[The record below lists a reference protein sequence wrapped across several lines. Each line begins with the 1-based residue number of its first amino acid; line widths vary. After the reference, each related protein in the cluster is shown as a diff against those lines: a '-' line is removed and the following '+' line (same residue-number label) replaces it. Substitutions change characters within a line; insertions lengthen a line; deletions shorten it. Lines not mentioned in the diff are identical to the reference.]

1 MIAGD
6 PGAVSNPIGSGAVL
20 ACALAYYLLGCVLLV
35 AVGTSFATLH
45 AFAAFITLAIVAAAN
60 QLIPVLTGVP
70 PKPPGEVIAASIPL
84 VAGFALLILGFAGL
98 PTFTAAAVLLGVGSI
113 GWAVWMIL
121 RVVHVKLERAIAG
134 VFVLAAIGFVS
145 AALIGAGMAVALGTS
160 HFVTLLS
167 LAPVHAALAI
177 GAFAS
182 CMIVAISYR
191 FVPMFSLSHASVRQ
205 LEKAPQWLVPL
216 AAFGGCAFFGLLS
229 MGSLRVAAG
238 IAFCAMLISA
248 NTHLRTLRSR
258 MRRRF
263 DASILYATVAW
274 GFGLTGAALAAL
286 GDTSPHIT
294 VVAITCAILGW
305 ISISILGY
313 AYKIVGFLAWETAKA
328 RAPLAPLPP
337 LSKALPERTT
347 RVALWLLG
355 IGTAL
360 TAALPL
366 TPFPIVLGAAVYL
379 LGAACAAGALFNL
392 TATYLGT
399 PHAAYST

>member
-1 MIAGD
+1 
-6 PGAVSNPIGSGAVL
+6 
-20 ACALAYYLLGCVLLV
+20 
-35 AVGTSFATLH
+35 
-45 AFAAFITLAIVAAAN
+45 
-60 QLIPVLTGVP
+60 
-70 PKPPGEVIAASIPL
+70 
-84 VAGFALLILGFAGL
+84 
-98 PTFTAAAVLLGVGSI
+98 
-113 GWAVWMIL
+113 
-121 RVVHVKLERAIAG
+121 
-134 VFVLAAIGFVS
+134 
-145 AALIGAGMAVALGTS
+145 
-160 HFVTLLS
+160 
-167 LAPVHAALAI
+167 
-177 GAFAS
+177 
-182 CMIVAISYR
+182 
-191 FVPMFSLSHASVRQ
+191 
-205 LEKAPQWLVPL
+205 
-216 AAFGGCAFFGLLS
+216 
-229 MGSLRVAAG
+229 
-238 IAFCAMLISA
+238 MLISA

-274 GFGLTGAALAAL
+274 GFGLTGATLAAL
-286 GDTSPHIT
+286 GDTSPRIT